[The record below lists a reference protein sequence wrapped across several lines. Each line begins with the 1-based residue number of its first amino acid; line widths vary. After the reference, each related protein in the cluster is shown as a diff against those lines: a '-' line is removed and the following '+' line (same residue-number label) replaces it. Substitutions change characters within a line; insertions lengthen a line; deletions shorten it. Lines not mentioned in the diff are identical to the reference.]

1 MTLIH
6 IYIAKT
12 AGTHLNKMFLANA
25 NYCYYDYFGF
35 KQQYNVLTSSES
47 DLLIAAT
54 TETAFITKSKTG

>member
-1 MTLIH
+1 MALIH

-12 AGTHLNKMFLANA
+12 VGTHLSKMFLANA
-25 NYCYYDYFGF
+25 NYRYFDYCGF

-47 DLLIAAT
+47 DLLKAAT